1 VDPVGGAHTRSA
13 RSAGSRLRRGRQPAG
28 LGWWQPPKVRRSAAG
43 AGPGPDDQAPRHRSQ
58 TAAAEPRSAERL
70 RRLRPVLAGA
80 VITGLAGP
88 LALFTVGY
96 LALRVPD
103 PADAVQPQQVALVSF
118 ADGSQL
124 GPLVPAAGTRV
135 TVPIERVPAH
145 VRAAVLA
152 AADPGFYRSAGFDA
166 ITQQYL
172 RQARHTD
179 EGAGSPWRRFVD
191 LVLNVKISQQRSKDE
206 ILADYLNSAYFG
218 RGSYGIQAAAQA
230 YFGKDVPDLTTSEG
244 ALLAGLLRAPAGS
257 DPAQHPDQAAQHWN
271 AVLDGM
277 TAEGWLDRGARA
289 VQQLPPTI
297 PRRPVTVGVPADSSG
312 HVVAAV
318 AAELT
323 ELGISERELSGGGL
337 RITTTLDPRRQQ
349 QAVQSARGAPDQR
362 AGAPRSAMVA
372 IDPATGGVLA
382 YYGGDDGRGTDYAR
396 VQQQA
401 GPTFTPFVVLARLLG
416 APKAGKKVEP
426 GAVAAA
432 ARAAGVTAAPDDEN
446 QVSAVD
452 LASAYATFAA
462 DGVWRAPHL
471 VASVSTADGRVL
483 YRAAPRAERRFAPQ
497 VARTVTETM
506 REGAGRDGLALPG
519 GRPVAAR
526 TGTVESESDAA
537 QPDAWMAG
545 FTPELATSVWVGTD
559 RNAPARTRSAWR
571 EFMTEALSE
580 PPAPERGP
588 DPAAGTPEPDATEA
602 AGPATTPTT
611 PTTTPAA
618 PSANGPTTTTGTSR
632 PARPPGRPS
641 ARPPASSTADDPT
654 TSARSSPRT
663 TTGRPDPDDADETD
677 ETDEP
682 SGTAGER
689 TTDRARPADE
699 SD

>member
-1 VDPVGGAHTRSA
+1 
-13 RSAGSRLRRGRQPAG
+13 
-28 LGWWQPPKVRRSAAG
+28 
-43 AGPGPDDQAPRHRSQ
+43 
-58 TAAAEPRSAERL
+58 
-70 RRLRPVLAGA
+70 VLAGA

-96 LALRVPD
+96 LGLRVPD

-118 ADGSQL
+118 ADDSQL

-135 TVPIERVPAH
+135 TVPLERVPAH

-152 AADPGFYRSAGFDA
+152 ALDPGFYRSAGLDA

-172 RQARHTD
+172 RQARRTD
-179 EGAGSPWRRFVD
+179 DAESPWRRFAD

-230 YFGKDVPDLTTSEG
+230 YFGKDVTDLTTSEG
-244 ALLAGLLRAPAGS
+244 ALLAGLLQAPAGS
-257 DPAQHPDQAAQHWN
+257 DPAQHPDRAAQRWN

-289 VQQLPPTI
+289 AQQLPQTA
-297 PRRPVTVGVPADSSG
+297 PRRPVTVGVPADSTG

-323 ELGISERELSGGGL
+323 GLGISERELSGGGL

-349 QAVQSARGAPDQR
+349 QAVRSARGAPDQR

-372 IDPATGGVLA
+372 IDPGTGGVLA

-396 VQQQA
+396 AQRQA

-416 APKAGKKVEP
+416 GPKAGKKVEP

-432 ARAAGVTAAPDDEN
+432 ARAAGISAAASDGKDR
-446 QVSAVD
+446 VSAVD

-462 DGVWRAPHL
+462 DGVWRPPHL

-497 VARTVTETM
+497 VARTVTATM
-506 REGAGRDGLALPG
+506 REGAGQDGLALPG

-526 TGTVESESDAA
+526 TGTVESEPDAA
-537 QPDAWMAG
+537 PPDAWMAG

-588 DPAAGTPEPDATEA
+588 DPATGTPDPDVTEA

-611 PTTTPAA
+611 TPP
-618 PSANGPTTTTGTSR
+618 PSAGGPSTTTGTSR
-632 PARPPGRPS
+632 PARPPGRPT

-663 TTGRPDPDDADETD
+663 TTDRPDPDDADETD
-677 ETDEP
+677 EPDEPDEP
-682 SGTAGER
+682 SATPGQR
-689 TTDRARPADE
+689 TTDRDRPADE
-699 SD
+699 SG

>member
-1 VDPVGGAHTRSA
+1 VDPVGGAHTRTA
-13 RSAGSRLRRGRQPAG
+13 RPAGSRLRRGHQPAG
-28 LGWWQPPKVRRSAAG
+28 LGWWQPPKVRRGAAG

-58 TAAAEPRSAERL
+58 TAASEPRPAQRL

-135 TVPIERVPAH
+135 TVPLERVPAH

-152 AADPGFYRSAGFDA
+152 AADPGFYRGAGFDA

-179 EGAGSPWRRFVD
+179 EDAESPWRRFAD

-206 ILADYLNSAYFG
+206 VLADYLNSAYFG

-230 YFGKDVPDLTTSEG
+230 YFGKDVTDLTTSEG
-244 ALLAGLLRAPAGS
+244 ALLAGLLQAPAGS
-257 DPAQHPDQAAQHWN
+257 DPAQHPDRAAQRWN

-289 VQQLPPTI
+289 AQRLPQTT
-297 PRRPVTVGVPADSSG
+297 PRRPVTVGVPADSTG

-362 AGAPRSAMVA
+362 AGVPRSAMVA
-372 IDPATGGVLA
+372 IDPGTGGVLA

-396 VQQQA
+396 AQRQA

-416 APKAGKKVEP
+416 GPKTGKKVEP

-432 ARAAGVTAAPDDEN
+432 ARAAGVSAASDDEN

-462 DGVWRAPHL
+462 DGMWRAPHL
-471 VASVSTADGRVL
+471 VAAVSTADGRVL
-483 YRAAPRAERRFAPQ
+483 YRAAPRAEQRFAPQ
-497 VARTVTETM
+497 VARRVTETM
-506 REGAGRDGLALPG
+506 REGAGQDGLALPG

-526 TGTVESESDAA
+526 TGAVESEPDAA

-559 RNAPARTRSAWR
+559 HNAPARTRSAWR

-588 DPAAGTPEPDATEA
+588 DPATGTSEPDATEA
-602 AGPATTPTT
+602 AGSATT
-611 PTTTPAA
+611 PTTTPP
-618 PSANGPTTTTGTSR
+618 PSADGPSTTTGTSR
-632 PARPPGRPS
+632 SARPPGRPP

-663 TTGRPDPDDADETD
+663 TTDRPDPDDADETD
-677 ETDEP
+677 GTDET

-689 TTDRARPADE
+689 TTDRKRPADA